1 VFLFVFVF
9 VLVVVSEEDLVV
21 VSEED
26 AVVVSEEDVVAVA
39 VVFDDFSL
47 GILGGIKSLFSF
59 DCSIFSMVVAMVIF
73 AE

>member
-9 VLVVVSEEDLVV
+9 VLVVVSEEDVA
-21 VSEED
+21 